1 MDLSGED
8 TCVDSSDFLA
18 RSAPSHAFP
27 SPYPPQIDYNPF
39 PMEIGAFK
47 FSPTLWPRQPPV
59 ACAHTTVVDFD
70 EFVIQFASKLHLRA
84 GVTKRQ
90 TSRNGPLVSGS
101 RMPRKPWFSAT
112 VTVPHPAPLPALCQ
126 SYATSSCVTSKPGK
140 SRYRCRELTSARRSE
155 FDGPG
160 LVHQPRKKRHLP
172 RRTPVQA
179 PISHRNNGGR
189 SFDSQSRGSSCTSST
204 SCTSASSIS
213 SPPSNLI
220 TPDSSPLLSVRVMS
234 SPCPPPL
241 IHEPSP
247 NNTIVIGPFVVPSSP
262 ENQFFSWPDQL
273 RSDASDSP
281 FLASAFTNPVD
292 ACS

>member
-1 MDLSGED
+1 MDPPGED
-8 TCVDSSDFLA
+8 TCVDSLDFLA

-27 SPYPPQIDYNPF
+27 SPYPPQIDYKPF

-59 ACAHTTVVDFD
+59 ACAHTTVIDFD
-70 EFVIQFASKLHLRA
+70 EFIIQFASKLHLRA

-90 TSRNGPLVSGS
+90 ASRSGPLAPGS
-101 RMPRKPWFSAT
+101 HMPRKPWFSAI

-126 SYATSSCVTSKPGK
+126 TYATPNCVTSKSGT
-140 SRYRCRELTSARRSE
+140 SRYQCREPTSARRSE
-155 FDGPG
+155 FNSPGP
-160 LVHQPRKKRHLP
+160 VHQPRKKRHLP
-172 RRTPVQA
+172 RRTPAQA
-179 PISHRNNGGR
+179 PVGRNNGGH
-189 SFDSQSRGSSCTSST
+189 SFDSQSRGSSLSSSR

-213 SPPSNLI
+213 SPPSNLT
-220 TPDSSPLLSVRVMS
+220 TPDSSPLLSVRAMS
-234 SPCPPPL
+234 FPCPPPL
-241 IHEPSP
+241 IHEPFP

-262 ENQFFSWPDQL
+262 ENQFFSWSDEL

-281 FLASAFTNPVD
+281 FFASALTNPAD